1 MILPELALAPVILP
15 VIVPSVHAKLLA
27 ALDVKDIFG
36 PVPLQMLAALVF
48 VTDGIGFTVTII
60 VEDEPTHDPIVDVGV
75 II

>member
-1 MILPELALAPVILP
+1 MVLPELELAPVILP

-27 ALDVKDIFG
+27 ALDVKDIFD

>member
-27 ALDVKDIFG
+27 ALDVKDIFD

-60 VEDEPTHDPIVDVGV
+60 VEDEPTHDPVVDVGV